1 MPMNRDFRT
10 LLFTAAVSGLFA
22 GTAVSAHAANPAE
35 GNQSPGGQSALS
47 SAHVLFTAGETD
59 KHMCKG
65 QNSCKGKGGCA
76 SSDNGCRGKN
86 SCKGK
91 GGCSTMGPP
100 KLMLA

>member
-1 MPMNRDFRT
+1 MYRDFRT

-22 GTAVSAHAANPAE
+22 GTAVSAHAASPAE
-35 GNQSPGGQSALS
+35 GSQNQGAQSPAS
-47 SAHVLFTAGETD
+47 SAHLLYTAGAD

-76 SSDNGCRGKN
+76 ESDNGCRGKN

-91 GGCSTMGPP
+91 GGCSTMGPT
-100 KLMLA
+100 KLNFA